1 MAMSA
6 ADDRKLES
14 TAVITALR
22 RGTVPNAGLS
32 RLAVGLEAEE
42 KVLSAQFAFC
52 AAGHADCKF
61 VRGDYGAGKTFLIAR
76 AAEIALSQKFV
87 ISHVVI
93 SPDTPLHKLTALY
106 TKICAGLSTQTE
118 EHALKSII
126 DTWIYGIEDRL
137 IET

>member
-42 KVLSAQFAFC
+42 KVLSEENEQKLITAIKEFKAQF
-52 AAGHADCKF
+52 K
-61 VRGDYGAGKTFLIAR
+61 
-76 AAEIALSQKFV
+76 
-87 ISHVVI
+87 
-93 SPDTPLHKLTALY
+93 
-106 TKICAGLSTQTE
+106 
-118 EHALKSII
+118 
-126 DTWIYGIEDRL
+126 
-137 IET
+137 